1 MESQQNQEVAT
12 EQQKELIQRHLGTQ
26 GVIID
31 EKFKGSVMLKES
43 QAKRRA
49 ELISDVEY
57 TFSLA
62 LNHGEHYLG

>member
-1 MESQQNQEVAT
+1 M
-12 EQQKELIQRHLGTQ
+12 QKHLGSD
-26 GVIID
+26 GVIVD
-31 EKFKGSVMLKES
+31 SNFKGNVILKET

-62 LNHGEHYLG
+62 LNHGDYYLGQAEIAFYVD